1 MCWKI
6 ILIFQSNSKVWN
18 PNWKKIQFF
27 KDFWA
32 KILKM
37 KLEFPRLLS
46 IFPSYAKV
54 WVEMTVLILKL
65 QLYKFPLFEMNYELV
80 ESECW
85 TDTTKYVSWKKLL
98 LPWNSM
104 IAMVPQYFAFSIK
117 LDYYKYVPMKMTAFS
132 MVKFE
137 ITNFDIQLIRGDFHW
152 KTNTVYNFTRKKL
165 AHTCT

>member
-1 MCWKI
+1 
-6 ILIFQSNSKVWN
+6 
-18 PNWKKIQFF
+18 
-27 KDFWA
+27 
-32 KILKM
+32 
-37 KLEFPRLLS
+37 
-46 IFPSYAKV
+46 
-54 WVEMTVLILKL
+54 MTVLILKL

-80 ESECW
+80 ELECW